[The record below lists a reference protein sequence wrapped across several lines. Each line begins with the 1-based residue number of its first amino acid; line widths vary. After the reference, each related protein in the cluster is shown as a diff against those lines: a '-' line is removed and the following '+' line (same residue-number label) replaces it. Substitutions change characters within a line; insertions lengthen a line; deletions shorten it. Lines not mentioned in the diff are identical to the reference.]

1 MGSQLDYSP
10 RGTEDDVV
18 LEPPIRLPSRL
29 FSPGTGLKQTW
40 LETRRFGPGDASISP
55 PWHHVSAVYP
65 APCFSLPIRYE
76 CWPVL
81 QSSRVVF
88 RHRIRRRGQPY
99 IAALLYEVTFSR
111 EQPFS
116 STVKMPSPGRRETLH
131 TTCIASPLFSPPY
144 SDSSAGAARSSI
156 LHCCGPMPTSLRSCI
171 LPLARHTPSCYYVL
185 YVHDYPRML
194 RSRGSARQY
203 LVVPLFTTHAIP

>member
-1 MGSQLDYSP
+1 MGSQLLDYSP

-55 PWHHVSAVYP
+55 PLHHVSAVHP

-76 CWPVL
+76 WWPVF

-88 RHRIRRRGQPY
+88 RRRIRRRGQPCTNY
-99 IAALLYEVTFSR
+99 
-111 EQPFS
+111 S
-116 STVKMPSPGRRETLH
+116 SYFGENQLSPSSFG
-131 TTCIASPLFSPPY
+131 ISPL
-144 SDSSAGAARSSI
+144 
-156 LHCCGPMPTSLRSCI
+156 PTPHPRTFQRTWVQQTEYRAIRRITVTLTKVFEHQ
-171 LPLARHTPSCYYVL
+171 RHS
-185 YVHDYPRML
+185 
-194 RSRGSARQY
+194 
-203 LVVPLFTTHAIP
+203 